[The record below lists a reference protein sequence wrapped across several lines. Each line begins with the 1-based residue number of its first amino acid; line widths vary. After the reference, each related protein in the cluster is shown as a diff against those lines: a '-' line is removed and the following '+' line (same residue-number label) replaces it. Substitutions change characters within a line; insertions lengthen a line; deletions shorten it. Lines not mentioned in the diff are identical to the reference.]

1 MKMTDANSWTE
12 WSQHVLKELE
22 RLNDNYESLREGN
35 EDIKEEIGKL
45 STLKPEVTELKL
57 WQRDRDMVISLSQ
70 VKQMIQDVN
79 GLVKFKTTAITIW
92 IGVQF
97 LTGII
102 LALLKYME

>member
-1 MKMTDANSWTE
+1 MTDANSWTE

>member
-1 MKMTDANSWTE
+1 MRKS
-12 WSQHVLKELE
+12 LKH
-22 RLNDNYESLREGN
+22 
-35 EDIKEEIGKL
+35 IKEEIGKL

>member
-1 MKMTDANSWTE
+1 
-12 WSQHVLKELE
+12 
-22 RLNDNYESLREGN
+22 
-35 EDIKEEIGKL
+35 
-45 STLKPEVTELKL
+45 
-57 WQRDRDMVISLSQ
+57 
-70 VKQMIQDVN
+70 MIQDVN